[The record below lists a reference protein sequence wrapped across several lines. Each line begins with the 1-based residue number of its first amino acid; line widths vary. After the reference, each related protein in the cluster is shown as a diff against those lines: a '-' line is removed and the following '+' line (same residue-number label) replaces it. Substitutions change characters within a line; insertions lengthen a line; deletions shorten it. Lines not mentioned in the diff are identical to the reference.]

1 MSDSLGE
8 AVYGL
13 LTGVAED
20 FAEPFDVY
28 VAGEAPAI
36 ASAPFVTYQR
46 SGATA
51 GRMTTTA
58 QLGLRRLQIDVY
70 APRPSLAEEIADAVE
85 LAMGGLSAATGPAS
99 VALEGG
105 FDRAEGTYRITDYPE
120 VLDDG
125 SRIYRVILT
134 FEQREQL
141 AI

>member
-8 AVYGL
+8 AVYAVLSALG
-13 LTGVAED
+13 AEHD
-20 FAEPFDVY
+20 PAFDVY
-28 VAGEAPAI
+28 VAGDAPAN
-36 ASAPFVTYQR
+36 AAAPFVTYQR

-58 QLGLRRLQIDVY
+58 QLGLRRLQVDVY
-70 APRPSLAEEIADAVE
+70 ASLPSVAEGIADAVE
-85 LAMGGLSAATGPAS
+85 LAMGALSAAAGPSS

>member
-1 MSDSLGE
+1 
-8 AVYGL
+8 
-13 LTGVAED
+13 
-20 FAEPFDVY
+20 
-28 VAGEAPAI
+28 
-36 ASAPFVTYQR
+36 
-46 SGATA
+46 
-51 GRMTTTA
+51 
-58 QLGLRRLQIDVY
+58 
-70 APRPSLAEEIADAVE
+70 
-85 LAMGGLSAATGPAS
+85 